1 MILILSNKW
10 DLTVDFVIAE
20 LRSRGSHFLRIN
32 TEDLTSGQATIH
44 LPDLQI
50 LVSKNNKIY
59 DLTDTVNVIW
69 NRRPGRPFDD
79 ISTNEK
85 PSPAIQHFVNDQWFS
100 WLETLQLLSG
110 VTWINHPQAND
121 AMECKPRQ
129 LLLASQIGFQVPDTV
144 ISNDPDAVRLLAN
157 KHFNKL
163 VAKALYSPL
172 IEEPDKDFFVFTNEI
187 NISDINSDEDFRIS
201 PSIFQQSLRPKVDY
215 RVTVIGETV
224 LPVEVLNQSVEEY
237 SDIDWRTKKTGLK
250 FSACNLPLD
259 IMEKC
264 KNYVRDNGLI
274 FGAIDLVRH
283 DDKFFFL
290 EINPNGEWGW
300 LQHPHGIP
308 IAKTLCDLMLTY
320 DNAGKH

>member
-10 DLTVDFVIAE
+10 DLTVDFVVSE
-20 LRSRGSHFLRIN
+20 LRSRGGDFLRIN
-32 TEDLTSGQATIH
+32 TEDLASGQATIH
-44 LPDLQI
+44 LPDFQI
-50 LVSKNNKIY
+50 LVSKHKKIC
-59 DLTDTVNVIW
+59 DLTHTVNVVW
-69 NRRPGRPFDD
+69 NRRPGRPFDNA
-79 ISTNEK
+79 SPSAK
-85 PSPAIQHFVNDQWFS
+85 PSLAIQRFVNDQWFS

-144 ISNDPDAVRLLAN
+144 ISNDPGEVRLLAR
-157 KHFNKL
+157 KHRDRL

-172 IEEPDKDFFVFTNEI
+172 IEEPDEDFFVFTNEI
-187 NISDINSDEDFRIS
+187 NITDLSSEEDIRIS

-215 RVTVIGETV
+215 RVTVVGETV
-224 LPVEVLNQSVEEY
+224 LPVEVQDQGGEEY
-237 SDIDWRTKKTGLK
+237 SHIDWRTKKTGLN
-250 FSACNLPLD
+250 FSACNLPPG
-259 IMEKC
+259 IEEKC
-264 KNYVRDNGLI
+264 KNYVRVSGLI

-308 IAKTLCDLMLTY
+308 IAKALCDLMLTY
-320 DNAGKH
+320 DKSGKH